1 MVTSPKAMTAASA
14 PPELPAWL
22 DAIGEIARAVN
33 LSLPLGEL
41 LDLIAATTVR
51 LTGYDFC
58 AVLLEDADREALLIQ
73 GSFGLSPEYIA
84 EINAR
89 SPILLRPGSQGE
101 GPSSRAW
108 RSQRPVALLDIH
120 EDPTCLPWEGVASDQ
135 GYSSILS
142 VPLMAAQAPMGLL
155 NCYTVEA
162 HPFTPHEII
171 LMETIANQAA
181 VAIEATSLRTR
192 EQSRIAELVELNEAL
207 SEQRSTLQRAED
219 IHREL
224 MRVLLDGADL
234 PEIATALARTMR
246 CTIVVE
252 DAQGSVLAVS
262 EGADPGRI
270 PPSTTLDDPEVA
282 ERVETALNNRT
293 TTAIAAPAGSKGHDS
308 LVTPIVLERE
318 VAGRLWACEP
328 VHALGPVDR
337 RSFERG
343 AIIIA
348 LRMLH
353 TRIAQEVESRLSRDV
368 LDELLNPDAPPSDG
382 ITERARQLGIDLT
395 IPHVVVIARPDAPA
409 TDEDVIRLP
418 DSGRTQ
424 RGLLNAVQRTIERK
438 KVAALAAARG
448 DDVVILWPEC
458 DGEAPARAFADDLQ
472 REIRA
477 YASGWTASIALGS
490 NCGASGEYA
499 DAYRLAT
506 GALDL
511 VGESGRRSHVVSLDD
526 LGVYRLL
533 LQVKRPAE
541 LARFADN
548 VLGALHDYDERRE
561 TSLAETLRA
570 YLDAQCNAGDAAAR
584 LNVHVN
590 TVAYR
595 LRRVQELLSI
605 DLRSP
610 TTLVE
615 VEFAFMVERIL
626 GGRP

>member
-1 MVTSPKAMTAASA
+1 MTAASA

-33 LSLPLGEL
+33 RSLPLEEL

-58 AVLLEDADREALLIQ
+58 AVLLEDTAGESLLIR
-73 GSFGLSPEYIA
+73 GSFGLSPEYVA

-89 SPILLRPGSQGE
+89 SPILIRSGGHGE
-101 GPSSRAW
+101 GPSSRAF
-108 RSQRPVALLDIH
+108 RSRRPVALFDVRD
-120 EDPTCLPWEGVASDQ
+120 DPTCLPWEGIAADQ
-135 GYSSILS
+135 GYRSILS
-142 VPLMAAQAPMGLL
+142 LPLVPPHAPLGLL
-155 NCYTVEA
+155 NCYTAEA
-162 HPFTPHEII
+162 HSFEPHEII
-171 LMETIANQAA
+171 LLETIANQAA
-181 VAIEATSLRTR
+181 IAIEATELRGR
-192 EQSRIAELVELNEAL
+192 EQGRIAELERLNATL
-207 SEQRSTLQRAED
+207 DEQRSALQRGEEV
-219 IHREL
+219 HREL

-234 PEIATALARTMR
+234 PEIATVLARAMD

-252 DAQGSVLAVS
+252 DAQGAALAAS
-262 EGADPGRI
+262 EGAHPDDW
-270 PPSTTLDDPEVA
+270 PSVDDPAVA
-282 ERVETALNNRT
+282 AAVEDALTRRQT
-293 TTAIAAPAGSKGHDS
+293 VSVPAGDGAGGHDS
-308 LVTPIVLERE
+308 LLTPIVLERE
-318 VAGRLWACEP
+318 VAGRLWASRP
-328 VHALGPVDR
+328 QRPFGAFDR

-343 AIIIA
+343 AVIVA

-353 TRIAQEVESRLSRDV
+353 TRIAYEVESRLSRDV
-368 LDELLNPDAPPSDG
+368 LDDLLGSDAPPSDG
-382 ITERARQLGIDLT
+382 IVERARQLGVDLSV
-395 IPHVVVIARPDAPA
+395 PHAVVIARPDPHPV
-409 TDEDVIRLP
+409 DEAVIRLH
-418 DSGRTQ
+418 DAGRA
-424 RGLLNAVQRTIERK
+424 RKGLLSAVQRCLAHRK
-438 KVAALAAARG
+438 LPALAAARG
-448 DDVVILWPEC
+448 EDVVILWPES
-458 DGEAPARAFADDLQ
+458 DDDATPLAFAENLQ

-477 YASGWTASIALGS
+477 YAAGWTASVAMTTS
-490 NCGASGEYA
+490 CARVGEYA

-511 VGESGRRSHVVSLDD
+511 VQESGRRGHVVSLDD

-541 LARFADN
+541 LARFARG
-548 VLGALHDYDERRE
+548 VLGALHDYDERRD

-570 YLDAQCNAGDAAAR
+570 YLDVQCNAADAAAA

-595 LRRVQELLSI
+595 LRRVQELLGI

-626 GGRP
+626 GERA